1 MEFLEL
7 FMDCFLCPFS
17 PAYSSLDDN
26 PFMVFMLAVLLG
38 IGFVSMLRRLLSIW
52 SIK

>member
-7 FMDCFLCPFS
+7 FMDCFLCPLS
-17 PAYSSLDDN
+17 PVYSSLDDN
-26 PFMVFMLAVLLG
+26 PFMAAMLAVLLG
-38 IGFVSMLRRLLSIW
+38 IGLVSMLRRLLSLW